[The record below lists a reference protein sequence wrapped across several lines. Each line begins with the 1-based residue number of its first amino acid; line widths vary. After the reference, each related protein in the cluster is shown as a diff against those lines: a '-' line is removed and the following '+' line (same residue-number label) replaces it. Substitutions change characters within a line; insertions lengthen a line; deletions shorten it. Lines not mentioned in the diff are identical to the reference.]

1 MKKINKGVLGMD
13 KKLGLS
19 FLTFFGIVGTT
30 FAEGGQP
37 AGGGSL
43 ISALV
48 WMVLLVAIFYFLLLR
63 PQQKQK
69 KQHQEFLASLKKGDK
84 VITSGGIIGEI
95 KSIDD
100 DVVTLKVS
108 EGTLIKVLK
117 QSITSFYQETKEES
131 KDSK

>member
-1 MKKINKGVLGMD
+1 MGKTVGF
-13 KKLGLS
+13 S
-19 FLTFFGIVGTT
+19 FLTVLVVFGLS
-30 FAEGGQP
+30 FAEGGQQP
-37 AGGGSL
+37 GGGL
-43 ISALV
+43 ISALI

-95 KSIDD
+95 KSIED

-117 QSITSFYQETKEES
+117 QSITSFYGEQKEES
-131 KDSK
+131 KEGSK

>member
-1 MKKINKGVLGMD
+1 MEKIIN
-13 KKLGLS
+13 LS
-19 FLTFFGIVGTT
+19 FLSIFGIVGIS
-30 FAEGGQP
+30 FAQGGQP
-37 AGGGSL
+37 AGGGGL
-43 ISALV
+43 ISAII

-69 KQHQEFLASLKKGDK
+69 KQHQEFIESLKKGDK

-95 KSIDD
+95 KSIED

-117 QSITSFYQETKEES
+117 QSITSYYQGQKEEAKESS
-131 KDSK
+131 K

>member
-1 MKKINKGVLGMD
+1 MGKGIN
-13 KKLGLS
+13 LS
-19 FLTFFGIVGTT
+19 FLTVLGIVSLS
-30 FAEGGQP
+30 FAQGGQP
-37 AGGGSL
+37 AGGGGL
-43 ISALV
+43 ISAII

-69 KQHQEFLASLKKGDK
+69 KQHQEFLSNLKKGDK
-84 VITSGGIIGEI
+84 VVTSGGIIGEI

-117 QSITSFYQETKEES
+117 PSITSYYQETKEES
-131 KDSK
+131 KESSK

>member
-1 MKKINKGVLGMD
+1 MKNKMSFSFLAILGT
-13 KKLGLS
+13 LGLS
-19 FLTFFGIVGTT
+19 

-69 KQHQEFLASLKKGDK
+69 KQHQEFIDSLKKGDK

-117 QSITSFYQETKEES
+117 QSITSYYQQTKEES
-131 KDSK
+131 KESSK